1 MSFEFYVARRY
12 LTARRRQA
20 LISLISAVS
29 IAGVA
34 VGVMALVIALA
45 LMTGVQG
52 ELRDRI
58 VGSQAHIY
66 VYKLI
71 GAFDQMD
78 AEVQQLMVDGVAG
91 AAPAVTGIGLLE
103 APGAEI
109 TPITL
114 KGIDPAREGAVTDI
128 AAAIQAGAGSL
139 DALAARPSDAR
150 DGVILGSDLAASLG
164 VRVGDRVDLWGPQV
178 TQTPGGI
185 APRIRPLEVVGIA
198 RFGFYQTD
206 SSAVFVTLDTALSML
221 EKEHPDMMQL
231 RVDDLDAAP
240 QIRQALED
248 RLGAEYDVQD
258 WTELNRP
265 LYSALWLEKVA
276 ISLTIGLIV
285 MVAALNIVA
294 SLVLLVMEKSRDIAI
309 LRTMG
314 ASARSIRKIFVYQGL
329 TIGLIGTGAGTA
341 LGLLVSYVFDRYR
354 LISLDSEVYQITFI
368 PFRVQPGDLLIV
380 MVSAVLVCLIATVY
394 PSRQAGRL
402 DPAEALR
409 HQ

>member
-1 MSFEFYVARRY
+1 MSFELYVARRY

-29 IAGVA
+29 IVGVA

-45 LMTGVQG
+45 LMTGVQA

-66 VYKLI
+66 VFKLM
-71 GAFDQMD
+71 GTFDDLD
-78 AEVQQLMVDGVAG
+78 AGVKQLLVPGVAG
-91 AAPAVTGIGLLE
+91 AAPAVTGVGLIE
-103 APGAEI
+103 APGADI
-109 TPITL
+109 TPVTL
-114 KGIDPAREGAVTDI
+114 KGIDAAREPAVTDME
-128 AAAIQAGAGSL
+128 AAIAAGAGSL
-139 DALAARPSDAR
+139 DALASRPADAF
-150 DGVILGSDLAASLG
+150 DGVILGADLASSLG
-164 VRVGDRVDLWGPQV
+164 VRVGDRVVLWGPQP
-178 TQTPGGI
+178 TLTPQGLG
-185 APRIRPLEVVGIA
+185 PRRRPLEVVAVA
-198 RFGFYQTD
+198 RFGFYQAD
-206 SSAVFVTLDTALSML
+206 STSAFVTLDTALSML
-221 EKEHPDMMQL
+221 GKDAPDMMQL
-231 RVDDLDAAP
+231 KVEDLDAAP
-240 QIRQALED
+240 AIRHVLAD
-248 RLGAEYDVQD
+248 RLGSEYAVQD

-329 TIGLIGTGAGTA
+329 TIGLIGTGAGTIV
-341 LGLLVSYVFDRYR
+341 GLIVCFVLDYFR
-354 LISLDSEVYQITFI
+354 LIRLDAEVYQITFI

-380 MVSAVLVCLIATVY
+380 MASAVLVCLIATIY

>member
-1 MSFEFYVARRY
+1 MSFELYVAKRY

-29 IAGVA
+29 IVGVG

-45 LMTGVQG
+45 LMTGVQA

-66 VYKLI
+66 VFKLM
-71 GAFDQMD
+71 GTFDDID
-78 AEVQQLMVDGVAG
+78 AEVKALLVPGVEG
-91 AAPAVTGIGLLE
+91 AAPAVSGVGLLE

-109 TPITL
+109 TPVTL
-114 KGIDPAREGAVTDI
+114 KGIDPAREPVVTDI
-128 AAAIQAGAGSL
+128 ASAIAAGSGRL
-139 DALAARPSDAR
+139 EALADRPPDAF
-150 DGVILGSDLAASLG
+150 DGVILGADLASALG
-164 VRVGDRVDLWGPQV
+164 VRVGDRVLLWGPQA
-178 TQTPGGI
+178 TLTPNGI
-185 APRIRPLEVVGIA
+185 APRRRPLEVVAIA
-198 RFGFYQTD
+198 KFGFYQAD
-206 SSAVFVTLDTALSML
+206 STSAFVTLDTALSML
-221 EKEHPDMMQL
+221 GKDNPDLMQL
-231 RVDDLDAAP
+231 RVADLDAAP
-240 QIRQALED
+240 AIREALQE
-248 RLGAEYDVQD
+248 RLGSTYSVDD

-329 TIGLIGTGAGTA
+329 TIGLIGTGAGTI
-341 LGLLVSYVFDRYR
+341 LGLAICFILDRFKLIR
-354 LISLDSEVYQITFI
+354 LDAEVYQITFI
-368 PFRVQPGDLLIV
+368 PFRVEPADLAIV

>member
-1 MSFEFYVARRY
+1 MSFELYVARRY

-29 IAGVA
+29 IVGVA

-45 LMTGVQG
+45 LMTGVQA

-66 VYKLI
+66 VFKLM
-71 GAFDQMD
+71 GTFDDLD
-78 AEVQQLMVDGVAG
+78 ADVKPLMVPGVAG
-91 AAPAVTGIGLLE
+91 AAPAVTGVGLIE
-103 APGAEI
+103 APGADI
-109 TPITL
+109 TPVTL
-114 KGIDPAREGAVTDI
+114 KGIDTARESAVTDMD
-128 AAAIQAGAGSL
+128 AAIAAGAGSL
-139 DALAARPSDAR
+139 GALASRPPDAF
-150 DGVILGSDLAASLG
+150 DGVILGADLASSLG
-164 VRVGDRVDLWGPQV
+164 VRVGDRVVLWGPQP
-178 TQTPGGI
+178 TLTPQGLG
-185 APRIRPLEVVGIA
+185 PRRRPLEVVA
-198 RFGFYQTD
+198 VAKFGFYQAD
-206 SSAVFVTLDTALSML
+206 STSAFVTLDTALSML
-221 EKEHPDMMQL
+221 GRDAPDMMQL
-231 RVDDLDAAP
+231 KVADLDAAP
-240 QIRQALED
+240 AIRQVLAD
-248 RLGAEYDVQD
+248 RLGSEYAVQD

-329 TIGLIGTGAGTA
+329 TIGLIGTGAGTI
-341 LGLLVSYVFDRYR
+341 LGLIICFVLDYFKLIR
-354 LISLDSEVYQITFI
+354 LDAEVYQITFI

-380 MVSAVLVCLIATVY
+380 MASAVLVCLIATIY